1 MVDTLSLACKAKEE
15 CMTCEAMSMDQEEP
29 ASEGYKPSVKE
40 ELLDTSTQQD
50 TQQDTQ
56 PDRKSCLKRKD
67 RR

>member
-1 MVDTLSLACKAKEE
+1 
-15 CMTCEAMSMDQEEP
+15 MTCEAMSMDQEEP